1 MKVINTQE
9 IERDKERK
17 ILKVKKKK
25 GNTTYAAIA
34 AVIMVNLILA
44 LYIIT
49 AYFETPL
56 DEEKRPKKE

>member
-1 MKVINTQE
+1 MF
-9 IERDKERK
+9 
-17 ILKVKKKK
+17 LKFKKKKKK